1 MRSVTSAS
9 ATPCVVLLSVLLGSS
24 SGVRAADNFVL
35 LVNTVTGA
43 TVMRSDFPST
53 VWIDQYSIA
62 SPAGRLNSG
71 IWSSLED
78 QNADPLA
85 DWDETSVNSTL
96 LSESALS
103 GATSFQNGTGFG
115 LGNPFRTGSNQDL
128 AFQYRLAGSVTP
140 SVGVVSYVTTSTLL
154 PTPVHEFLPA
164 YEGFDY
170 SPPGTDLLG
179 TNGGENFSG
188 PWGSASVNAN
198 YDIGTG
204 SLSYPG
210 LSTTG
215 NHVTT
220 ASHSSGI
227 GSIGRRLIAPL
238 GTSVTTQ
245 YVSFVVRP
253 EGTLNEGQF
262 NGFFGLRLETASG
275 GDLFVGKPGSGA
287 IDQFVVE
294 NVGGTL
300 QHASGT
306 TVEVG
311 EEYLLVLRADFSAAG
326 VNDLFTLYVNPTPGA
341 AEPASGTIKNDFDFG
356 IFNDVFL
363 YATGAFSIDEIRVG
377 PTYADVVPGI
387 PGDYNQNGIVDAAD
401 YTVWRDHLGQTFILT
416 NENPVGATPGV
427 VDVEDY
433 AFWKA
438 HFGESAGS
446 GGGSSIESGAVPEP
460 ATWMMFVVAIMALFT
475 RQERLCH

>member
-1 MRSVTSAS
+1 MRSVTA
-9 ATPCVVLLSVLLGSS
+9 APAAPCVVLLSVLLGSS

-35 LVNTVTGA
+35 LVNTLTG
-43 TVMRSDFPST
+43 TTIMRSDFPST

-62 SPAGRLNSG
+62 SPAGRLNSAT
-71 IWSSLED
+71 WNSLED
-78 QNADPLA
+78 QAADPIA
-85 DWDETSVNSTL
+85 GWDETSVSTTL
-96 LSESALS
+96 VSESALS
-103 GATSFQNGTGFG
+103 GVTSFQNGTGFS
-115 LGNPFRTGSNQDL
+115 LGSPFRTGGNQDL
-128 AFQYRLAGSVTP
+128 AFQYRLTGSVTP
-140 SVGVVSYVTTSTLL
+140 SVGVVSYVTTSTPL
-154 PTPVHEFLPA
+154 PTPVHELLPA

-188 PWGSASVNAN
+188 SWGSASVNAN
-198 YDIGTG
+198 YDIGSG

-210 LSTTG
+210 LANTG

-220 ASHSSGI
+220 AAHGSGI
-227 GSIGRRLIAPL
+227 GSIGRRLSGPL
-238 GTSVTTQ
+238 GQLGTPQ

-311 EEYLLVLRADFSAAG
+311 EEYLLVLRADFTTG
-326 VNDLFTLYVNPTPGA
+326 NDLFTLYVNPTPGA

-356 IFNDVFL
+356 AINDIFL
-363 YATGAFSIDEIRVG
+363 YATGAFSIDEVRTG
-377 PTYADVVPGI
+377 SNFADVVPPL
-387 PGDYNQNGIVDAAD
+387 PGDFNHDGTVDAAD
-401 YTVWRDHLGQTFILT
+401 YVVWRKTGGP
-416 NENPVGATPGV
+416 PV
-427 VDVEDY
+427 DY
-433 AFWKA
+433 NTWRAN
-438 HFGESAGS
+438 FGES
-446 GGGSSIESGAVPEP
+446 GSSGLVASENATVPEP
-460 ATWMMFVVAIMALFT
+460 TTLVMLIVTAAGVSTRRWRTWRVSKLNNV
-475 RQERLCH
+475 